1 MAEIYKLR
9 SQPLIPSVYDKRNKG
24 REYVLR
30 ITLDDVKPLVSRK
43 ISVPSN
49 IRLYH
54 LAPIILR
61 VMGWVGYHMEQ
72 FVYNKTTYYEPK
84 EEVEESK
91 AIEQE
96 LDSKVTT
103 IDWATVTI
111 GDVLKKKGDSIK
123 YVYDMGDYWEHNVK
137 LMEIHNYPLHA
148 DRTVYILEGKNACPP
163 DDVGGTDGFQHML
176 DVLTHPTRDLDE
188 WKTFKDW
195 LPRNYDPKVFNI
207 HDAELRLWDY
217 LRAIS
222 TFRQMLGENGEE

>member
-9 SQPLIPSVYDKRNKG
+9 SEPLIPSVYDKRNKG

-30 ITLDDVKPLVSRK
+30 ITLDDVKPVISRK

-61 VMGWVGYHMEQ
+61 VMGWVGYHLEQ

-84 EEVEESK
+84 EEVEQSK

-111 GDVLKKKGDSIK
+111 GDVLKKNGDSIK

-222 TFRQMLGENGEE
+222 TFRQMLEENGEE

>member
-9 SQPLIPSVYDKRNKG
+9 SELLIPSVYDKRNKG

-30 ITLDDVKPLVSRK
+30 ITLDDVKPVISRK

-61 VMGWVGYHMEQ
+61 VMGWVGYHMEM
-72 FVYNKTTYYEPK
+72 FVYNKTTFYEPK
-84 EEVEESK
+84 EEVEEMK
-91 AIEQE
+91 AMN
-96 LDSKVTT
+96 DSENKITS
-103 IDWATVTI
+103 IDWAMVTI

-123 YVYDMGDYWEHNVK
+123 YIYDMGDYWEHNVK
-137 LMEIHNYPLHA
+137 LMEIHNYTPNV
-148 DRTVYILEGKNACPP
+148 DRSPYILEGKNACPP

-176 DVLTHPTRDLDE
+176 DVLAHPTRDLDE

-195 LPRNYDPKVFNI
+195 LPRDYDPKVFNI

-222 TFRQMLGENGEE
+222 TFQQMLGENGEE